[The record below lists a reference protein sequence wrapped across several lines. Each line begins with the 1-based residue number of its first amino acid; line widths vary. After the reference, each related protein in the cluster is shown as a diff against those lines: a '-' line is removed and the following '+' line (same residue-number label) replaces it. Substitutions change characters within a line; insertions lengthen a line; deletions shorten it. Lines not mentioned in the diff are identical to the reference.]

1 MNLASRFQQLTLRL
15 GSWLAIAGA
24 LLFGLGLYVQ
34 NLAAFPTNVGVSEW
48 WGSELAIRYCSGFV
62 RRGLLGQMS
71 WLTTG
76 WLGYQAFYVQ
86 VLALLMAGAVL
97 LLGFALGV
105 GLVRRCGW
113 RVGLLILMAPVG
125 WPVMLNH
132 AGALF
137 RKDALQVILGA
148 VLLAVWRWGWIQ
160 SVGFKKVLIG
170 LLIASIEVL
179 AVFNHEPFA
188 LLILPVLAIA
198 VFARSRSFWQSL
210 VLIGP
215 GCVAFLIAAWK
226 RGNWAQ
232 VQCLGSDLQRLQL
245 LLPGALPGS
254 SITELALSKPSFF
267 TWDLL
272 PGQLF
277 WSLVHGL
284 VMSLAAVSAYAILI
298 RRSGLQRAWFGA
310 TALWLMQCLCAMPL
324 FLATIDYGRWFSMM
338 FGAGLFLI
346 LICLSRPL
354 MGLYGSRTLECSLP
368 SQWSLLLLEL
378 VVIPTHC
385 CTYSVDS
392 IFAPIPYAA
401 LGLLK
406 RSVF

>member
-62 RRGLLGQMS
+62 RRGLLGQIS

-170 LLIASIEVL
+170 LLLASIEVL

-198 VFARSRSFWQSL
+198 AFARSRSFWQSL

-226 RGNWAQ
+226 RGDWAQ

-245 LLPGALPGS
+245 LLPGALTGS

-267 TWDLL
+267 TLDLL

-284 VMSLAAVSAYAILI
+284 VMSLAAVSAYAILM

-310 TALWLMQCLCAMPL
+310 LALWLTQCLCAMPL

-346 LICLSRPL
+346 LISLSRPSRK
-354 MGLYGSRTLECSLP
+354 LYGAGTLECSLP

-385 CTYSVDS
+385 CTYSFDS

>member
-48 WGSELAIRYCSGFV
+48 WGSELAIRYCTGFV
-62 RRGLLGQMS
+62 RRGLLGQIS

-284 VMSLAAVSAYAILI
+284 VMSLAAVSAYALLM

>member
-34 NLAAFPTNVGVSEW
+34 NLVAFPTNVGVSEW

-62 RRGLLGQMS
+62 RRGLLGQIS

-76 WLGYQAFYVQ
+76 WLGYQAIYVQ

-137 RKDALQVILGA
+137 RKDALQVIFGA
-148 VLLAVWRWGWIQ
+148 VLLAVWRWGLIG

-170 LLIASIEVL
+170 LLLTSIEVL

-198 VFARSRSFWQSL
+198 AFARSRSFWQSL
-210 VLIGP
+210 VLISP

-226 RGNWAQ
+226 RGDWAQ

-284 VMSLAAVSAYAILI
+284 VMSLAAVSAYALLM
-298 RRSGLQRAWFGA
+298 RRSGLQHAWFGA

-324 FLATIDYGRWFSMM
+324 FFATIDYGRWFSMM
-338 FGAGLFLI
+338 FGAGLSLI
-346 LICLSRPL
+346 LICLSRPSRK
-354 MGLYGSRTLECSLP
+354 LYGAGALECSLP

-385 CTYSVDS
+385 CTYSFDS

>member
-1 MNLASRFQQLTLRL
+1 MNLTSRFQQLTLRL
-15 GSWLAIAGA
+15 GSWLAIAGT

-62 RRGLLGQMS
+62 RRGLLGQIS

-125 WPVMLNH
+125 WPVLLNH

-137 RKDALQVILGA
+137 RKDALQVIFGA

-160 SVGFKKVLIG
+160 SVGSKKVLIG
-170 LLIASIEVL
+170 LLLTFIEVL

-188 LLILPVLAIA
+188 LLILPLLAMA
-198 VFARSRSFWQSL
+198 AFARSRSFWQSL

-215 GCVAFLIAAWK
+215 GCLAFLIAAWK
-226 RGNWAQ
+226 RGDWAQ

-284 VMSLAAVSAYAILI
+284 VMSLAAVSAYAILM

-310 TALWLMQCLCAMPL
+310 LALWLLQCLCAMPL
-324 FLATIDYGRWFSMM
+324 FLATIDYGRWFSMI

-346 LICLSRPL
+346 LICLSRPSRE
-354 MGLYGSRTLECSLP
+354 LYGAGTLECSLP
-368 SQWSLLLLEL
+368 SQWTLLLLEL

-385 CTYSVDS
+385 CTYSFDS

>member
-24 LLFGLGLYVQ
+24 LLFGLGLYIQ
-34 NLAAFPTNVGVSEW
+34 NLAAFPSNVGVSEW

-62 RRGLLGQMS
+62 RRGLLGQIS

-137 RKDALQVILGA
+137 RKDALQVVLGA

-170 LLIASIEVL
+170 LLLTSIEVL

-198 VFARSRSFWQSL
+198 VFARSRSFWQSF

-215 GCVAFLIAAWK
+215 GCLAFLIAAWK
-226 RGNWAQ
+226 RGDWAQ

-284 VMSLAAVSAYAILI
+284 VMSLAAVSAYALLM

-310 TALWLMQCLCAMPL
+310 MALWLTQCLCAMPL

-346 LICLSRPL
+346 LICLSRPSRE
-354 MGLYGSRTLECSLP
+354 LYGAGTLECSLP
-368 SQWSLLLLEL
+368 SQWTLLLLEL

-385 CTYSVDS
+385 CTYSFDS